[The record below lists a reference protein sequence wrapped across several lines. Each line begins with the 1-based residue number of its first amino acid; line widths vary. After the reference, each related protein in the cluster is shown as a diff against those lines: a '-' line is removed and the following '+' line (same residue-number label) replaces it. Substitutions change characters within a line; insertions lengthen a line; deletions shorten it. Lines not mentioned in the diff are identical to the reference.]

1 MTNKFGD
8 SALTAGVSSA
18 QDGVVGT
25 GTSIFGENGGG
36 SGSGSIFKTSSV
48 GLKSGVGHNNIFSSI
63 VGESNAKNKGSSIF
77 NVSTDN
83 QAVFGAV
90 KKENSIFNKDNTL
103 FGGSIGSAPEGGSI
117 LPAGGLNIFGK
128 SEPKGG
134 KDSDE
139 SDDDGGDEG
148 DLSGGGG
155 AHRKRRA
162 KN

>member
-1 MTNKFGD
+1 M
-8 SALTAGVSSA
+8 
-18 QDGVVGT
+18 GT
-25 GTSIFGENGGG
+25 GTSIFGETGA
-36 SGSGSIFKTSSV
+36 SSSSIFKTSSV
-48 GLKSGVGHNNIFSSI
+48 GLKGGEGHNNIFNTV

-103 FGGSIGSAPEGGSI
+103 FGGSIGGGPEGGSI
-117 LPAGGLNIFGK
+117 LPAGGLNLFGK
-128 SEPKGG
+128 NESKGG

-148 DLSGGGG
+148 DLGGCGG
-155 AHRKRRA
+155 PHRKKRA
-162 KN
+162 KNTPPPL